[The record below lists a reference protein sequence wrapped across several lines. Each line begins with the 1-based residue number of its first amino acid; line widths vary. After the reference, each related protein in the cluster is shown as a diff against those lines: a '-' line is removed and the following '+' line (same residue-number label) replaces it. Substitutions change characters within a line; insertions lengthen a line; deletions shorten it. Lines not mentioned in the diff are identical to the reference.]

1 LSSFKEGDLVTFRN
15 PHRLSKPNT
24 PKINGV
30 PADQLGVFVRRDGD
44 YAEITMSF
52 SSGRNLRVALEDL
65 RKV

>member
-1 LSSFKEGDLVTFRN
+1 MTSFKEGDLVTFRN
-15 PHRLSKPNT
+15 PHRLSKPST
-24 PKINGV
+24 PRINGV

-52 SSGRNLRVALEDL
+52 SSGRNLRVALDDL

>member
-1 LSSFKEGDLVTFRN
+1 MSDFKEGDLVTFRN

-24 PKINGV
+24 PRINGV

-52 SSGRNLRVALEDL
+52 SSGRSLRVQVEEL

>member
-1 LSSFKEGDLVTFRN
+1 MSDFKEGDLVTFRN

-24 PKINGV
+24 PRINGV
-30 PADQLGVFVRRDGD
+30 AADQLGVFVRRDGD

-52 SSGRNLRVALEDL
+52 SSGRNLRVQVEEL